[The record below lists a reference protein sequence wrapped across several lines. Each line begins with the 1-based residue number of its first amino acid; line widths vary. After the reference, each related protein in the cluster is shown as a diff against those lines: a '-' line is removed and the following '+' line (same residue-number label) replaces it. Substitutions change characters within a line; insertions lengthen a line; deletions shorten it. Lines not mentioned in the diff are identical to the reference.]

1 LNRIIRGFRIPVA
14 TSLLLGA
21 VGCQDVQFPFI
32 DSNPAAQAVSQPSGC
47 SDAPDHDALAQDL
60 LTQINA
66 ERAKRKLP
74 PLRTSSTLM
83 QVADFYSCRLIDGRF
98 FDHVDPFDGSTV
110 DTRVTDFGYAFQKVG
125 ENLAAGHKNAR
136 DAVNAWLDSPGHR
149 ANLLDPAFTE
159 TGIAVKTGGDYGW
172 YWVQEFGKPVTTSHP
187 VATPEPSSAPAA
199 PAAPTTPTQ
208 PAQTPAAK

>member
-1 LNRIIRGFRIPVA
+1 
-14 TSLLLGA
+14 
-21 VGCQDVQFPFI
+21 VGCQDVQIPFI
-32 DSNPAAQAVSQPSGC
+32 SGTTEAQSPLPRTEC
-47 SDAPDHDALAQDL
+47 IDAPDHDTLTQDL
-60 LTQINA
+60 LAAINA
-66 ERAKRKLP
+66 ERVKRRLP

-125 ENLAAGHKNAR
+125 ENLAAGHKTAK
-136 DAVNAWLDSPGHR
+136 DAVSAWMESPGHR

-172 YWVQEFGKPVTTSHP
+172 YWVQEFGKPLATTHP
-187 VATPEPSSAPAA
+187 TPPAEPSSAPATDPPA
-199 PAAPTTPTQ
+199 PPAAG
-208 PAQTPAAK
+208 AK